1 MATDGNVVNR
11 LAGRMAN
18 PAVLP
23 QSSPPAHPAH
33 KLWLHQTLE
42 EKKRNKD
49 RGGQGLENGRFWC
62 YKLMTNRRP
71 GKSLS
76 LQIVHGATLQTGDT
90 PLVHAA
96 RLPNDIESWQLGHV
110 AFFSWIFHPPP
121 LIAFTWIYFTAN
133 TAVIQFKWSDD
144 FKSNKINKSWAIF
157 LNVLMSWWPLS
168 WFNKENSCCK
178 EGRNCRWCSLV
189 SALLPLYLL
198 DFTIVIISEW
208 K

>member
-33 KLWLHQTLE
+33 KLWLHQTF

-62 YKLMTNRRP
+62 YKLITNRRP

-157 LNVLMSWWPLS
+157 WT
-168 WFNKENSCCK
+168 F
-178 EGRNCRWCSLV
+178 
-189 SALLPLYLL
+189 
-198 DFTIVIISEW
+198 
-208 K
+208 